1 MGDSKIIDEITDIIE
16 NKYNIFT
23 AMGVSNG
30 LAGASLFFYYKNFY
44 DGWDGNIDKSVSFLE
59 KAIDGLNENYKGLS
73 IIQDIMEIGKLIS
86 FYVEKGILSH
96 DEVFFYFEKF
106 DIILLS
112 LLEEEI
118 KNKNINALTGAIS
131 FGYYFLDTQQQN
143 IKVYKII
150 EKIYKIVKYKI
161 IREDDCIYWRS
172 EIKREGKNLV
182 ELNITHG
189 NAGVI
194 NFLIEIYKNGI
205 IYNKD
210 IVNEINLSIEML
222 LKCKKSKGVNLF
234 PFDKERIMNDNFSLN
249 LIYGDIGIA
258 YVIYK
263 AGVLLKNENFIEK
276 GIEILINAAK
286 YRDNSN
292 YILDVNLNYGCLG
305 LSSFFRFFN
314 EIESNILFEKASIHW
329 KEKYSILR
337 SNDNKEWAGFK
348 SINNSW
354 DVNTNLSFG
363 HGIIGIGIALMS
375 YKKGLDLDFLKFL
388 NIN

>member
-1 MGDSKIIDEITDIIE
+1 
-16 NKYNIFT
+16 
-23 AMGVSNG
+23 
-30 LAGASLFFYYKNFY
+30 
-44 DGWDGNIDKSVSFLE
+44 
-59 KAIDGLNENYKGLS
+59 
-73 IIQDIMEIGKLIS
+73 
-86 FYVEKGILSH
+86 
-96 DEVFFYFEKF
+96 
-106 DIILLS
+106 
-112 LLEEEI
+112 
-118 KNKNINALTGAIS
+118 
-131 FGYYFLDTQQQN
+131 
-143 IKVYKII
+143 
-150 EKIYKIVKYKI
+150 
-161 IREDDCIYWRS
+161 
-172 EIKREGKNLV
+172 
-182 ELNITHG
+182 
-189 NAGVI
+189 
-194 NFLIEIYKNGI
+194 
-205 IYNKD
+205 
-210 IVNEINLSIEML
+210 ML

-314 EIESNILFEKASIHW
+314 EIESNILFEKASIYW

-348 SINNSW
+348 SINNNW